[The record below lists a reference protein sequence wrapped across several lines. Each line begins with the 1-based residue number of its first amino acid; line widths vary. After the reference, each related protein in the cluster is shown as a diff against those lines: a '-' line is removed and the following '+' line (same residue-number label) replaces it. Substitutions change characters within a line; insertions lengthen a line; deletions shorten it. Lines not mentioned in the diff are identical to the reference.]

1 MRGRRSRMLG
11 VWVVAGALA
20 VAVAACSGGDDEAT
34 PPPAP
39 SAEDR
44 ADRSTPFLVGAPPG
58 GLEAVAIGTGQL
70 TQAWDDDSVG
80 DDEPSTV
87 LAPDGDPTHQ
97 DAIVVSTSGYGGYQG
112 GLDQASPGYLQGSLE
127 PTELDGDDARWW
139 PGGEVDGV
147 HLDPALAVARGD
159 IALTAVGPVDRSV
172 LEDVLRSTAIDPDR
186 TDLAP
191 TVAPPDGYEVVGS
204 IDAEGVVVAEA
215 VAGLGLVPGLETMHT
230 VLWTRPGD
238 PAASVGV
245 QSSPAGSIDVDAYLG
260 WADDQTT
267 RNQRTE
273 AGRIDVG
280 DQAGVWVR
288 WTDDVPDSRERLLVA
303 APTPWGDVLTALA
316 NQDDRSAPG
325 RMPTI
330 EELADLLASVEET
343 DQAGWAAE
351 ASRLGLQ
358 LDAPPGS

>member
-1 MRGRRSRMLG
+1 MLG
-11 VWVVAGALA
+11 AWVVAGALA

-159 IALTAVGPVDRSV
+159 IALTDVGPVDRSV
-172 LEDVLRSTAIDPDR
+172 LEVDGHAVPALVGIDLGGIGIGDR
-186 TDLAP
+186 AP
-191 TVAPPDGYEVVGS
+191 
-204 IDAEGVVVAEA
+204 A
-215 VAGLGLVPGLETMHT
+215 VDHGAPGL
-230 VLWTRPGD
+230 
-238 PAASVGV
+238 
-245 QSSPAGSIDVDAYLG
+245 
-260 WADDQTT
+260 DD
-267 RNQRTE
+267 
-273 AGRIDVG
+273 
-280 DQAGVWVR
+280 
-288 WTDDVPDSRERLLVA
+288 
-303 APTPWGDVLTALA
+303 
-316 NQDDRSAPG
+316 
-325 RMPTI
+325 
-330 EELADLLASVEET
+330 LADLVLAHRAFPS
-343 DQAGWAAE
+343 
-351 ASRLGLQ
+351 
-358 LDAPPGS
+358 